1 MSSFQDTDLFMINRS
16 GTNYKINY
24 ADLTNGTGIS
34 STDELMVQRGGT
46 LYSLEYNKLGQ
57 SGSPI
62 QENDYFLVERN
73 SELLAAQASG
83 SISSVPNLS
92 ITCDSSVADSQY
104 LVITWAGAQSYNN
117 QPPQIR
123 NNSTKEAIYLGNSGT
138 VVLPKSFV
146 TNGGGTTVRLY
157 GVFTSFKFDGSKG
170 LKSITISN
178 FNTSGWDAIIPNPS
192 SSFGEMMFRDCTALT
207 TIDSRMP
214 VKSMKQFLQGC
225 TIYNGLGVASINTT
239 GIKRFDNCFGGCSA
253 FNQVGIRNWNMSSAT
268 NLNYMFSSATSF
280 TDGGI
285 ADWGPALGNVTNFSN
300 CFVNASQFNANI
312 GNWDV
317 SSANFS
323 ANGLDKMFSGA
334 SLFSQDLTGWCV
346 TDFPSEPSGF
356 SANSSLTN
364 VQLPVWGTCP

>member
-1 MSSFQDTDLFMINRS
+1 MSSFQDTDLFLINRS
-16 GTNYKINY
+16 GTNYKITY
-24 ADLTNGTGIS
+24 ADLTNGTNIS
-34 STDELMVQRGGT
+34 STDELMVQRGDT

-57 SGSPI
+57 AGTPI

-104 LVITWAGAQSYNN
+104 LVVTYAGAQSYNN

-123 NNSTKEAIYLGNSGT
+123 NNATKETVYLGNSGT

-146 TNGGGTTVRLY
+146 TSGGASTVRLY

-178 FNTSGWDAIIPNPS
+178 FNSSGWDAIIPNPS
-192 SSFGEMMFRDCTALT
+192 STFGEMMFRDCSALT
-207 TIDSRMP
+207 GLDSRMP

-225 TIYNGLGVASINTT
+225 TIFNSTSVGSINTT
-239 GIKRFDNCFGGCSA
+239 GIKRFDNCFGACTT
-253 FNQVGIRNWNMSSAT
+253 FNQTSIRNWDMSSAT
-268 NLNYMFSSATSF
+268 NLNYMFSGATSF

-285 ADWGPALGNVTNFSN
+285 ADWGPALSNVTNFSN

-312 GNWDV
+312 GNWNV
-317 SSANFS
+317 SGASFS

-346 TDFPSEPSGF
+346 TNFPALPTGF

-364 VQLPVWGTCP
+364 AQLPVWGTCP